1 MDYRKIIKDE
11 QDKFL
16 ENPRQSIEKSVK
28 QLDEWAK
35 WLSNLS
41 DIQNRPL
48 MLILF
53 YDFHKEYSSIIGE
66 LYKKRIV
73 TPSNF
78 KNDEEMISLMM
89 RIREIES
96 GVRDYQQKAK
106 PIDVSALVLS
116 RLYATS
122 LEMFFNK
129 IRDLVFLAK
138 LNSNKEY
145 LSLGNLI
152 KKVEEL
158 EKIHNVK
165 LTKIK
170 SFLNSS
176 LRNSVNHENTRF
188 ENPNVI
194 VFLDTTGKE
203 LGRLNTEEI
212 CEKLVELMAIN
223 MALRNV
229 ELTVMVSYLELLLK
243 LDDNQLNE
251 YCKTGILTKEME
263 DRISKPN

>member
-1 MDYRKIIKDE
+1 
-11 QDKFL
+11 
-16 ENPRQSIEKSVK
+16 
-28 QLDEWAK
+28 
-35 WLSNLS
+35 
-41 DIQNRPL
+41 
-48 MLILF
+48 
-53 YDFHKEYSSIIGE
+53 
-66 LYKKRIV
+66 
-73 TPSNF
+73 
-78 KNDEEMISLMM
+78 
-89 RIREIES
+89 
-96 GVRDYQQKAK
+96 
-106 PIDVSALVLS
+106 
-116 RLYATS
+116 
-122 LEMFFNK
+122 MFFNK

-158 EKIHNVK
+158 EKIHKVN

-194 VFLDTTGKE
+194 VFLDTTGEE

-212 CEKLVELMAIN
+212 CEKLVELMVIN

>member
-16 ENPRQSIEKSVK
+16 ENPRQGIEKSVK

-122 LEMFFNK
+122 L
-129 IRDLVFLAK
+129 
-138 LNSNKEY
+138 
-145 LSLGNLI
+145 
-152 KKVEEL
+152 
-158 EKIHNVK
+158 
-165 LTKIK
+165 
-170 SFLNSS
+170 
-176 LRNSVNHENTRF
+176 
-188 ENPNVI
+188 
-194 VFLDTTGKE
+194 
-203 LGRLNTEEI
+203 
-212 CEKLVELMAIN
+212 
-223 MALRNV
+223 
-229 ELTVMVSYLELLLK
+229 
-243 LDDNQLNE
+243 
-251 YCKTGILTKEME
+251 
-263 DRISKPN
+263 